1 MKYISQ
7 ILYGCIIGNFIMK
20 VLRRLVPEG
29 NRGRYVILAMHTMQE
44 EFIMVGRCG
53 SHEHATELA
62 DMIEDRTINYIGLV
76 YDMYLKEDLQE
87 VQSKLAAGLMRGYAD
102 NPDDQGVLLDIG
114 ELCDIGDI

>member
-1 MKYISQ
+1 MKYIGQ
-7 ILYGCIIGNFIMK
+7 ILYGAIIANFIMK
-20 VLRRLVPEG
+20 VLRRFVPEG

-53 SHEHATELA
+53 SNEHAVKLA
-62 DMIEDRTINYIGLV
+62 DEIEDRTVNYIGLV

-102 NPDDQGVLLDIG
+102 NPDDQNVLLDIG